1 VLHVGLTGGIGS
13 GKSTVATIFSEMGAV
28 CLDADLLVRE
38 MLGAGQEAA
47 RLVADTFGEEIL
59 APDGGVDRKR
69 LAARVFACEP
79 DRKRLEAI
87 VHPRVLSKRRQLLE
101 AIRRERGETA
111 VVITEAALIFEA
123 DTSSEFDQVILVTAP
138 EAVRKARLAAAGW
151 DAAEIEA
158 RMAAQWPD
166 SAKIPLARWVVD
178 NGRSEDQT
186 RFQIQTIWP
195 VLKECARAAKR

>member
-13 GKSTVATIFSEMGAV
+13 GKSTVARIFSEMGAV

-38 MLGAGQEAA
+38 MLGPGQEAA
-47 RLVADTFGEEIL
+47 SLVADAFGAEIL
-59 APDGGVDRKR
+59 TPDGGVDRKR
-69 LAARVFACEP
+69 LAARVFVSES

-101 AIRRERGETA
+101 SIRRERGEAA

-123 DTSSEFDQVILVTAP
+123 GTASEFDQVILVTAP
-138 EAVRKARLAAAGW
+138 EPIRKARLAAVGW
-151 DAAEIEA
+151 DSEEIER

-166 SAKIPLARWVVD
+166 TAKIPLARWVVD
-178 NGRSEDQT
+178 NGRSENHT
-186 RFQIQTIWP
+186 RFQIETIWP
-195 VLKECARAAKR
+195 VLKETARASKR